1 MIIASDPIT
10 LEIVKNAL
18 SSLADEMALVILRSA
33 YSPIVRDSMDYSTAI
48 CDRNG
53 DIVAQGLTNPI
64 HLGAFPDVM
73 RILVGNHLDQM
84 KPGDAFLVND
94 PYGGG
99 GMHLP
104 DIFLIKPL
112 FIDGELEGFA
122 GTLVHHSDIGGLAPG
137 SMGLQATE
145 IFQEGLRIP
154 IVKLFDGGTIN
165 QTTIA
170 FMRANSRTPVEL
182 IGDLSA
188 QIASVDAC
196 ERGYAQLI
204 QKYGSAQFRQ
214 FLGELHDYA
223 ERLMRQ
229 EIAAMPDGSYE
240 YVDYVDGLGENPEPI
255 RFQVRINISGD
266 SVDVDWTGTS
276 PQVQGAIN
284 GPMPT
289 TTSMTYVALR
299 SAIHADIPNFA
310 GYMRPVRVS
319 APLGTIV
326 NPTAPAACAARGVIA
341 YRMLDTLFG
350 ALNKIPGSRIPALG
364 EGGPSVVSF
373 SGWDNGQAWI
383 ITDGIL
389 GSWGGR
395 AQKDG
400 VEGISS
406 PGTNL
411 SNQPI
416 ELIEARMPLRI
427 LSYTFAKNSGGA
439 GKYRG
444 GSAMVRSY
452 EVLASDG
459 LVQVRSDRRDHL
471 PVASGEGLPGSPSY
485 TFLNEGEQTRML
497 PVMPMG
503 PIRVSAGSKLVHLA
517 AGGAGHG
524 HPFERDPNAV
534 LDDVLDD
541 RISEEMA
548 REVYGVLLGEFGRSV
563 DNEGTIARRSTGV
576 APALLTEH
584 QQAIFSSTNTPS
596 TLLS

>member
-1 MIIASDPIT
+1 MIASDPIT

-53 DIVAQGLTNPI
+53 EIVAQGLTNPI

-73 RILVGNHLDQM
+73 RILVEQHLSGM

-104 DIFLIKPL
+104 DVFLIKPL
-112 FIDGELEGFA
+112 FIDGALEGFA

-154 IVKLFDGGTIN
+154 VVKLFEAGVIN
-165 QTTIA
+165 ETTIA
-170 FMRANSRTPVEL
+170 FLKANSRTPIEL
-182 IGDLSA
+182 MGDLSA

-196 ERGYAQLI
+196 ERGYVQI
-204 QKYGSAQFRQ
+204 VRKYGSATFRGY
-214 FLGELHDYA
+214 LTELHDYA

-229 EIAAMPDGSYE
+229 QIGAMPDGRYD
-240 YVDYVDGLGENPEPI
+240 YVDYVDGLGADPQPI
-255 RFQVRINISGD
+255 RFEVCITIAGD
-266 SVDVDWTGTS
+266 SVSVDWTGTS

-299 SAIHADIPNFA
+299 AAIHADIPNFA

-350 ALNKIPGSRIPALG
+350 ALNKVPGSRIPALG

-373 SGWDNGQAWI
+373 SGWDQGRAWI

-395 AQKDG
+395 SGKDG
-400 VEGISS
+400 VDGISS

-416 ELIEARMPLRI
+416 ELIEARMPLRV
-427 LSYTFAKNSGGA
+427 LSYAFAQDSGGA

-444 GSAMVRSY
+444 GLAMVRSY
-452 EVLASDG
+452 EMLAEEG
-459 LVQVRSDRRDHL
+459 LVQLRSDRRDHL
-471 PVASGEGLPGSPSY
+471 PVASGGGLPGSPSY
-485 TFLNEGEQTRML
+485 TWLTDGGEPRML

-503 PIRVSAGSKLVHLA
+503 PIAISAGARLVHLA
-517 AGGAGHG
+517 AGGAGLG
-524 HPFERDPNAV
+524 NPFDRDPQAV
-534 LDDVLDD
+534 LDDVLDG
-541 RISEEMA
+541 RISAEMA
-548 REVYGVLLGEFGRSV
+548 RDAYGVALDGAGRLV
-563 DNEGTIARRSTGV
+563 DQPATAALRAVPGTVEQLT
-576 APALLTEH
+576 AL
-584 QQAIFSSTNTPS
+584 QQAIFARTNS
-596 TLLS
+596 AARLLG

>member
-1 MIIASDPIT
+1 MIASDPIT

-53 DIVAQGLTNPI
+53 EIVAQGLTNPI

-73 RILVGNHLDQM
+73 RILVEQHLDGM

-104 DIFLIKPL
+104 DVFLIKPL
-112 FIDGELEGFA
+112 FIDGALEGFA

-154 IVKLFDGGTIN
+154 IVKLFDAGTIN
-165 QTTIA
+165 GTTIA
-170 FMRANSRTPVEL
+170 FLKANSRTPIEL
-182 IGDLSA
+182 MGDLSA

-196 ERGYAQLI
+196 ERGYVQLVR
-204 QKYGSAQFRQ
+204 KYGSASFRG
-214 FLGELHDYA
+214 FLVELHNYA

-229 EIAAMPDGSYE
+229 QIAAMPDGRYD
-240 YVDYVDGLGENPEPI
+240 YVDYVDGLGDDPRPI
-255 RFQVRINISGD
+255 RFEVCITIAGD
-266 SVDVDWTGTS
+266 SVNVDWTGTS

-299 SAIHADIPNFA
+299 AAIHADIPNFA

-373 SGWDNGQAWI
+373 SGWDEGKAWI

-395 AQKDG
+395 SGKDG
-400 VEGISS
+400 VDGISS

-416 ELIEARMPLRI
+416 ELIEARMPLRV
-427 LSYTFAKNSGGA
+427 LSYAFAQDSGGA

-444 GSAMVRSY
+444 GLAMVRSY
-452 EVLASDG
+452 EMLADEG
-459 LVQVRSDRRDHL
+459 LVQLRSDRRDHL
-471 PVASGEGLPGSPSY
+471 PVASSGGLPGSPSY
-485 TFLNEGEQTRML
+485 TWLEDGGAARLL

-503 PIRVSAGSKLVHLA
+503 PIAISAGARLVHLA
-517 AGGAGHG
+517 AGGAGLG
-524 HPFERDPNAV
+524 NPFDRDPQAV
-534 LDDVLDD
+534 LGDVLDE
-541 RISEEMA
+541 RISPDMA
-548 REVYGVLLGEFGRSV
+548 RDAYGVALDTAGRSV
-563 DNEGTIARRSTGV
+563 DAAATAVLRAAATTAEQ
-576 APALLTEH
+576 LTAQ
-584 QQAIFSSTNTPS
+584 QQAIFARTNNAAR
-596 TLLS
+596 LLG

>member
-1 MIIASDPIT
+1 MIASDPIT

-18 SSLADEMALVILRSA
+18 GSLADEMALVILRSA

-53 DIVAQGLTNPI
+53 EIVAQGLTNPI

-73 RILVGNHLDQM
+73 HILVEQHLDQM

-112 FIDGELEGFA
+112 FIDGALEGFA

-154 IVKLFDGGTIN
+154 IVKLFEAGVRN
-165 QTTIA
+165 ETTIA
-170 FMRANSRTPVEL
+170 FLKANSRTPIEL
-182 IGDLSA
+182 MGDLSA

-196 ERGYAQLI
+196 ERGYTQLVG
-204 QKYGSAQFRQ
+204 KYGSAAFRG
-214 FLGELHDYA
+214 FLAELHDYA

-229 EIAAMPDGSYE
+229 EIRAMPDGRYDN
-240 YVDYVDGLGENPEPI
+240 VDYVDGLGDNPEPI
-255 RFQVRINISGD
+255 RFEVCITIAGD
-266 SVDVDWTGTS
+266 SVSVDWTGTS

-373 SGWDNGQAWI
+373 SGWDQGKAWL

-395 AQKDG
+395 SCKDG
-400 VEGISS
+400 VDGISS

-416 ELIEARMPLRI
+416 ELIEARMPLRV
-427 LSYTFAKNSGGA
+427 LSYAFAQDSGGA

-444 GSAMVRSY
+444 GLAMVRSY
-452 EVLASDG
+452 EMLAEDG
-459 LVQVRSDRRDHL
+459 LVQLRSDRRDHL
-471 PVASGEGLPGSPSY
+471 PVASNGGLPGSPSY
-485 TFLNEGEQTRML
+485 TYLVDGKEPRLL

-503 PIRVSAGSKLVHLA
+503 PIAISAGARLVHLA
-517 AGGAGHG
+517 AGGAGLG
-524 HPFERDPNAV
+524 NPFERDPKAV
-534 LDDVLDD
+534 LDDVLDG
-541 RISEEMA
+541 RISADMA
-548 REVYGVLLGEFGRSV
+548 RDAYGVGLCDDGRSI
-563 DNEGTIARRSTGV
+563 DAHATAALRATPGSTDQLTAR
-576 APALLTEH
+576 
-584 QQAIFSSTNTPS
+584 QQAIFAQSNSPS
-596 TLLS
+596 RLLG